1 MILCTKL
8 LLICSILI
16 SLFCSRRLIKKDE
29 ISLINEYYSQNTYK
43 LKEDISFSSK
53 DVLKKDTLV
62 KIWIESTPTI
72 LKIKTYKLDDDRES
86 AIGKMITYQIN
97 DEFKDKKFTVEYLD
111 KLISEKLEIVDQKE
125 KKIK

>member
-1 MILCTKL
+1 MCTKIL
-8 LLICSILI
+8 LTCTILI
-16 SLFCSRRLIKKDE
+16 SLFCSRRLIKKEE

-43 LKEDISFSSK
+43 LKEDITFSAK
-53 DVLKKDTLV
+53 DVLKKDTLL

-97 DEFKDKKFTVEYLD
+97 EEFKDKKFTVEYLD
-111 KLISEKLEIVDQKE
+111 KLISEKLEIIDQKE

>member
-1 MILCTKL
+1 LINKQ
-8 LLICSILI
+8 LLIFLILI
-16 SLFCSRRLIKKDE
+16 SLFCSKRLIKKDE

-43 LKEDISFSSK
+43 LKEEISFSAK
-53 DVLKKDTLV
+53 DVLKKDTLL

-72 LKIKTYKLDDDRES
+72 LKIKTYKLDEDRES

-97 DEFKDKKFTVEYLD
+97 DDFKDKKFTVEYLD